1 MKELRE
7 TEELLRELT
16 RLEQQMQAGTLTAAE
31 FRAILEA
38 MPPRRRPLRWY
49 GLGEDGGD
57 AWTWPSPPE
66 FDERSFIV
74 SGDDVCVRKHD
85 SRDSTPA
92 HSHNFYEL
100 IAVLEGTAQNCVDGQ
115 DFFLRRGQFFLLCPK
130 AAHAISC
137 SPDAVVMN
145 VLIRASYFRASFP
158 AVFGVEGAPEG
169 LFSPPGAQGR
179 CLLFEVEEDEEARE
193 LLLLLT
199 RESLDSRPNRRAAMN
214 GALALLFSLL
224 LDGGT
229 VVQEGAPQKY
239 GAQLREL
246 LSYLSL
252 RACDPEASLKD
263 AARRLHFSTRHI
275 SRILRESG
283 QKSFAILLRE
293 ARLTA
298 SRRLLEETSLSV
310 EEVARAVGFSEG
322 GYFIRVFR
330 RETGQTPAAYRAKSV
345 QKHNI

>member
-16 RLEQQMQAGTLTAAE
+16 RLEQRVAAGALTVE
-31 FRAILEA
+31 GFRSILEA
-38 MPPRRRPLRWY
+38 MPSRRRPMWWY
-49 GLGEDGGD
+49 GFEPSGPGERN
-57 AWTWPSPPE
+57 WLSPPE

-100 IAVLEGTAQNCVDGQ
+100 IAVLEGTAQNRVGEHE
-115 DFFLRRGQFFLLCPK
+115 FSLRRGQFFLLCPK
-130 AAHAISC
+130 TVHAISC
-137 SPDAVVMN
+137 SPDAVVVN

-158 AVFGVEGAPEG
+158 AVFTVEGAPDG

-179 CLLFEVEEDEEARE
+179 GLLFEGEEDGEARE

-229 VVQEGAPQKY
+229 VVQEGAPQRY
-239 GAQLREL
+239 GAQLREI
-246 LSYLSL
+246 LSYISI
-252 RACDPEASLKD
+252 RACDPEACLED
-263 AARRLHFSTRHI
+263 AAARLHFSARHI
-275 SRILRESG
+275 SRILRETG
-283 QKSFAILLRE
+283 QKSFSSLLRE
-293 ARLTA
+293 ARIAA
-298 SRRLLEETSLSV
+298 SRRLLEETSLPV
-310 EEVARAVGFSEG
+310 EEVARGVGFSES
-322 GYFIRVFR
+322 GYFIRIFR
-330 RETGQTPAAYRAKSV
+330 RETGQTPAVYRSQSA